1 MNLPKL
7 QSIKTKLSA
16 KFIAILSAIA
26 LIAPSIAPLPTWAG
40 DPFRTSNPK
49 AIGNETE
56 KAFELMFRDGN
67 YPAASKQI
75 NKALRTEADDPLLQG
90 MRASIAYLEQDYLG
104 MQVYAI
110 KTRSAA
116 EKLMATDKLR
126 GHIYMG
132 VGYLI
137 EAGYIV
143 RTDGIVSGA
152 PKALGLVQKLF
163 DQIKLAQAIA
173 PNDPELNLIKGYMDM
188 LIATV
193 LPNADVESA
202 LTSLRASSPDYLKWR
217 GIAIGYRD
225 VKNPDK
231 ALAAINKAIEAAP
244 KNPELSYLKGQILWM
259 RNDLEAAKK
268 QYREAIAKRNQL
280 PQDLVKQINS
290 ECTGVTGASCI

>member
-1 MNLPKL
+1 MNLPK
-7 QSIKTKLSA
+7 QSLKTKLSA
-16 KFIAILSAIA
+16 KFMLIVSAIA
-26 LIAPSIAPLPTWAG
+26 LIAPVALPAWAG
-40 DPFRTSNPK
+40 DPFRTSNPR
-49 AIGNETE
+49 AIGTETQ

-75 NKALRTEADDPLLQG
+75 NKALRSEASDPLVQG
-90 MRASIAYLEQDYLG
+90 MRASMAYLEQDYLG
-104 MQVYAI
+104 MQIYAI

-163 DQIKLAQAIA
+163 DEIKLAQAIA

-188 LIATV
+188 LISTV
-193 LPNADVESA
+193 LPNSDVENA
-202 LTSLRASSPDYLKWR
+202 LTSLRVASPDYLKWR

-225 VKNPDK
+225 VKNHDK
-231 ALAAINKAIEAAP
+231 ALTAINKAIEVAP
-244 KNPELSYLKGQILWM
+244 NNPELIYLKGQILWL

-268 QYREAIAKRNQL
+268 QYREAIAKRSQL